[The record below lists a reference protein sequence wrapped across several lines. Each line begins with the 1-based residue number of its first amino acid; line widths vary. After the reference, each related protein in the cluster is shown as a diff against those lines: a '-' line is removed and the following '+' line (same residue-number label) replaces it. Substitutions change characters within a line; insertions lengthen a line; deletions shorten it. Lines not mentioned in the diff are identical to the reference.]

1 MFGDGL
7 TVQPRRFTGLFE
19 DARTIQ
25 KAQAQFQLLSAQK
38 DAISLH
44 QAVRWLV
51 TKEEHAGKIIENM
64 SEYMLAQRIKPPTE
78 ATGPKQDQY
87 LSLLLVSLCTALQ
100 MLDADWPKSSLLW
113 RKSAF
118 SQGRRRC
125 FLNFRRRDAVLV
137 VAGCLRNGLLCP
149 GCAQGDAYGSTL
161 QTEW

>member
-7 TVQPRRFTGLFE
+7 TVQPHRFTGLFE

-64 SEYMLAQRIKPPTE
+64 SEYMLAQRIKPRALQGHGIIIIEIVDAHHGMALRHQPVSDMHADE
-78 ATGPKQDQY
+78 PCRTGDQY
-87 LSLLLVSLCTALQ
+87 RHAI
-100 MLDADWPKSSLLW
+100 
-113 RKSAF
+113 F
-118 SQGRRRC
+118 S
-125 FLNFRRRDAVLV
+125 NRDAFPSLPK
-137 VAGCLRNGLLCP
+137 REP
-149 GCAQGDAYGSTL
+149 M
-161 QTEW
+161 

>member
-7 TVQPRRFTGLFE
+7 TVQPHRFTGLFE

-64 SEYMLAQRIKPPTE
+64 SEYMLAQRIKPPAE
-78 ATGPKQDQY
+78 SSGPKYEQY
-87 LSLLLVSLCTALQ
+87 VALLLV
-100 MLDADWPKSSLLW
+100 
-113 RKSAF
+113 R
-118 SQGRRRC
+118 
-125 FLNFRRRDAVLV
+125 VLGTSFTHH
-137 VAGCLRNGLLCP
+137 VA
-149 GCAQGDAYGSTL
+149 SV
-161 QTEW
+161 